1 MRHDHPQVAGHR
13 QNAAPASA
21 PHQSQCRTCTQL
33 GLKTTLLQ
41 EKVAQMEECNRM
53 LTEKAQQMEGE
64 RSADGERIQ
73 ELLGEVESLREQNQ
87 QMSK

>member
-1 MRHDHPQVAGHR
+1 
-13 QNAAPASA
+13 
-21 PHQSQCRTCTQL
+21 
-33 GLKTTLLQ
+33 
-41 EKVAQMEECNRM
+41 MEECNRM